1 MARQTSLYSPK
12 RLLLVDSWLMLLGRQ
27 QPSWCVQ
34 GYRAL
39 WVFGS

>member
-12 RLLLVDSWLMLLGRQ
+12 RVLLVDSWLMLLGRQ
-27 QPSWCVQ
+27 QLSWCVQ
-34 GYRAL
+34 GYCAL